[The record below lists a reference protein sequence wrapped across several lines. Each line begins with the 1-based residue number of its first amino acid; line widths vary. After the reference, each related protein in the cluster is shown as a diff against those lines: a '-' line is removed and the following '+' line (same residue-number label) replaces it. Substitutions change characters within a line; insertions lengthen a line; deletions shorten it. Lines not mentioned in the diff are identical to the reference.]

1 MGDWPVSYLKNAVEE
16 LKSRLPKTN
25 PDSSRLEDLN
35 QGPPD
40 FKSSALNHSATP
52 PPLPSNYCEPITS
65 CIECCTPYLTQS
77 QFLLSIF
84 FRHLISIMLKHRLA
98 STAQLQ
104 RMKLYK
110 ILMSI
115 GHLQSLTSETNVKK
129 LWSKT
134 LSRQCLIKIIS
145 KQESSFSTKYM
156 STKRLVYIFP
166 SPLLS
171 SVEREDQLWTRMQ
184 VWTDHKLKRT

>member
-1 MGDWPVSYLKNAVEE
+1 MNKC
-16 LKSRLPKTN
+16 KTN
-25 PDSSRLEDLN
+25 NLNLLSNVFRTVVPNGTQMQINKQIFQIEHKLLRIPTDLN

-52 PPLPSNYCEPITS
+52 PALPSNYCEPVRS

-77 QFLLSIF
+77 QFLLDVF
-84 FRHLISIMLKHRLA
+84 FRHLIRIMLKHQLA

-115 GHLQSLTSETNVKK
+115 GHLQSLKQAKQTPRSCRAK
-129 LWSKT
+129 
-134 LSRQCLIKIIS
+134 LSRVS
-145 KQESSFSTKYM
+145 
-156 STKRLVYIFP
+156 
-166 SPLLS
+166 
-171 SVEREDQLWTRMQ
+171 DW
-184 VWTDHKLKRT
+184 

>member
-16 LKSRLPKTN
+16 LKSRLPRTN
-25 PDSSRLEDLN
+25 PDSSTVEDLN

-40 FKSSALNHSATP
+40 FKSSALNHSATRS
-52 PPLPSNYCEPITS
+52 PLPSNYCEPIRS
-65 CIECCTPYLTQS
+65 CMECCTPYLTQS

-104 RMKLYK
+104 RMRYTKFCW
-110 ILMSI
+110 ILDICSCSNKP
-115 GHLQSLTSETNVKK
+115 GETNAKK

-134 LSRQCLIKIIS
+134 LSRQCLIKTIG

-156 STKRLVYIFP
+156 NTKKPVYIFP
-166 SPLLS
+166 SP
-171 SVEREDQLWTRMQ
+171 
-184 VWTDHKLKRT
+184 

>member
-1 MGDWPVSYLKNAVEE
+1 MP
-16 LKSRLPKTN
+16 T
-25 PDSSRLEDLN
+25 DLN

-52 PPLPSNYCEPITS
+52 PPLPSNHCEPIRS

-77 QFLLSIF
+77 QFLLDVF
-84 FRHLISIMLKHRLA
+84 FRHLIRIMLKHQLA

-115 GHLQSLTSETNVKK
+115 GHLQSLKQAK

-134 LSRQCLIKIIS
+134 LLRQCLIKIIS
-145 KQESSFSTKYM
+145 KQESSFSTKYT
-156 STKRLVYIFP
+156 STKKPDL
-166 SPLLS
+166 
-171 SVEREDQLWTRMQ
+171 Q
-184 VWTDHKLKRT
+184 

>member
-1 MGDWPVSYLKNAVEE
+1 MP
-16 LKSRLPKTN
+16 T
-25 PDSSRLEDLN
+25 DLN

-52 PPLPSNYCEPITS
+52 PYCEPIRS

-77 QFLLSIF
+77 QFLLDVF
-84 FRHLISIMLKHRLA
+84 FRHLIRIMLKHQLA

-115 GHLQSLTSETNVKK
+115 GHLQSLKQAK

-134 LSRQCLIKIIS
+134 LLRQCLIKIIS
-145 KQESSFSTKYM
+145 KQESSFCTKYTSTK
-156 STKRLVYIFP
+156 KPDL
-166 SPLLS
+166 
-171 SVEREDQLWTRMQ
+171 Q
-184 VWTDHKLKRT
+184 

>member
-1 MGDWPVSYLKNAVEE
+1 MGTLQINKQIFQIEHKLLRIP
-16 LKSRLPKTN
+16 T
-25 PDSSRLEDLN
+25 DLN

-52 PPLPSNYCEPITS
+52 PPLPSNYCEPIRS

-77 QFLLSIF
+77 QFCLDIF
-84 FRHLISIMLKHRLA
+84 FWHLIRIMLKHQLA

-134 LSRQCLIKIIS
+134 LSRQRVIKIIG
-145 KQESSFSTKYM
+145 KQESSFSTKYT
-156 STKRLVYIFP
+156 STKKPVYIFL
-166 SPLLS
+166 SP
-171 SVEREDQLWTRMQ
+171 
-184 VWTDHKLKRT
+184 